1 MRGGLGRRH
10 IGADTARTSAPPQPS
25 ALSVRFGVDDLTGAA
40 IVGSRLHNI
49 LTAWAAKQTV
59 LAGHK
64 AFLRQQGA
72 AALADLIDGA
82 ITEADYAARAPHERA
97 ARQQAAQQHE
107 QEAAAAQRHAA
118 ALAR

>member
-64 AFLRQQGA
+64 AFLRQQGDMA
-72 AALADLIDGA
+72 IILVEQYFDFARDLADDFLVMDRGEVVMA
-82 ITEADYAARAPHERA
+82 GTRETMD
-97 ARQQAAQQHE
+97 
-107 QEAAAAQRHAA
+107 EAAVR
-118 ALAR
+118 ARIAV